1 MQPLRQAIITEART
15 WLRTP
20 YHQHGALKGIGVD
33 CAMMPI
39 KVYAACGV
47 IEDFDPGNYPT
58 DWHMHRNAEEYL
70 NMVRERAMEVVTPQM
85 GDFALFRIGRVFA
98 HGGICLGN
106 GLVIHA
112 SLRLGVVTAPIGK
125 GELNK
130 PVKYF
135 DPFADR

>member
-1 MQPLRQAIITEART
+1 MELLRQAIIAEART

-20 YHQHGALKGIGVD
+20 YHQHGTLKGQGVD
-33 CAMMPI
+33 CAMLPI
-39 KVYAACGV
+39 AVYAACGV
-47 IEDFDPGNYPT
+47 IAPFDPGIYPP
-58 DWHMHRNAEEYL
+58 DWHMHRNDEKYL
-70 NMVRERAMEVVTPQM
+70 NLVRARSVEVDQPQP

-98 HGGICLGN
+98 HGGICIGN